1 MSAVKSTEFS
11 PVRIKSAEEMR
22 SRPNFKIDIDPKF
35 EKPESVVAHYFLR
48 PMLACGIQ
56 GCHQPHNEGLLVRL
70 STGHETNFGIDCGAK
85 YFGDSFHQLTDEFKQ
100 RRLLPQFRQEIAAAQ
115 REFLPRSAEI
125 ALLDGRAEK
134 LAKMLARLPQKFPK
148 VGESLKKRAERNESE
163 IFAERQRSEDEL
175 ERMLALNSSLKR
187 SEVLFERVKI
197 GNIDGLES
205 LQMVSKAFS
214 RISAQI
220 EEIRGVNPYSL
231 TYAKA
236 QPLVLALDQ
245 INDRLAEKERF
256 IRLAD
261 MFISAENFEKICGM
275 KEALEFKDIAYS
287 GFLDSLLK
295 PTTAKL
301 TRASSANDLVPNGP
315 RQSEQPTTKAPQKLE
330 SGRSMMMQ
338 YMPRREEK

>member
-148 VGESLKKRAERNESE
+148 IGEALKKRAERNESE
-163 IFAERQRSEDEL
+163 IFAERQRSEDDL

-187 SEVLFERVKI
+187 SEVLFERVKT

-214 RISAQI
+214 RVSAQI
-220 EEIRGVNPYSL
+220 EEIRGVNAYSL

-236 QPLVLALDQ
+236 QPLVMALDQ

-261 MFISAENFEKICGM
+261 KFISAENFEKIRDL
-275 KEALEFKDIAYS
+275 KEAVELKVFTHALFVEA
-287 GFLDSLLK
+287 LLK
-295 PTTAKL
+295 PP
-301 TRASSANDLVPNGP
+301 ASKSVLATSANDAI
-315 RQSEQPTTKAPQKLE
+315 SEKGRGAESPKTQVAQKPKA
-330 SGRSMMMQ
+330 GRSMMMQ
-338 YMPRREEK
+338 YLPIREEK

>member
-1 MSAVKSTEFS
+1 
-11 PVRIKSAEEMR
+11 
-22 SRPNFKIDIDPKF
+22 
-35 EKPESVVAHYFLR
+35 
-48 PMLACGIQ
+48 MLACGIRE
-56 GCHQPHNEGLLVRL
+56 CRQPHNEGLLVRL

-125 ALLDGRAEK
+125 ALIDGRAEK

-148 VGESLKKRAERNESE
+148 VGESLKRRAERNESE
-163 IFAERQRSEDEL
+163 VFVERQRSEDEL

-197 GNIDGLES
+197 GNVDGLAS
-205 LQMVSKAFS
+205 LLMVSQAFL

-231 TYAKA
+231 TYARA
-236 QPLVLALDQ
+236 QPIVMALDH

-261 MFISAENFEKICGM
+261 MFIAAENFEKIRGL
-275 KEALEFKDIAYS
+275 KEAVELKAVNHAQFVEA
-287 GFLDSLLK
+287 LLK
-295 PTTAKL
+295 PPVSKSVPAT
-301 TRASSANDLVPNGP
+301 SANDSFSENGRRAESP
-315 RQSEQPTTKAPQKLE
+315 KTPVAQKPKA
-330 SGRSMMMQ
+330 GRSMMMQ
-338 YMPRREEK
+338 YLPIREEK